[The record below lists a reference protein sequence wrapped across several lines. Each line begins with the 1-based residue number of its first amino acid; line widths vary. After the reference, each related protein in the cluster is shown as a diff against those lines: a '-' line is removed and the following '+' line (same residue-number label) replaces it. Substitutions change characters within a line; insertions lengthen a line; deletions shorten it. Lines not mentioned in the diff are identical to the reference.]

1 MKPSLCISF
10 RFIQPFPLFHGCG
23 DAEEPEWPPSP
34 MRAFQALLNAAC
46 LRTRDRRL
54 PPEARSAL
62 QVIEVLRPSII
73 APRAT
78 LSSTGR
84 RVYVPHNQYDLV
96 FGALH
101 RGMEQSTETFRKL
114 NGSVRAEKD
123 FRPHRLETVGDDLPT
138 IHYLYPLEATKADP
152 IELLNAIRPSV
163 RSIHCLG
170 WGIDQVVADAVL
182 VDSASRLS
190 AGENWT
196 PTPRGGQRL
205 RVHRD
210 GSLDALTARHGKFL
224 TRLVRGHW
232 TPVPPLT
239 ATEQVRYRRD
249 TDPAARPV
257 AVFKLLNANED
268 PARYPHAR
276 LVHIAGMVRHVA
288 IEAMTEAG
296 AGADFVNR
304 VIRGKR
310 DPASGDAHQQIS
322 YVPLPSIGHAH
333 ADGIIRNIMLV
344 APLGMERELADL
356 ARRIDGL
363 PLKPEGELGAGQSNP
378 PPADAYRAELRQF
391 TPPKGRFI
399 DTRYL
404 GTSSIWHSVTPL
416 ILDGHND
423 KKPGK
428 TIKLIQTALQRAGI
442 ETPCEFTWQSVPF
455 FRNCLSAHKYNRAG
469 RHTGYHR
476 PPHLKDL
483 SAVHVRI
490 EFAHPIPGPLTL
502 GAGRHCGFGLMA
514 VAD

>member
-10 RFIQPFPLFHGCG
+10 RFIQPLPLFHGRG

-46 LRTRDRRL
+46 LRTRGRPL

-78 LSSTGR
+78 LSSTGH
-84 RVYVPHNQYDLV
+84 RVYVPHNQTDLV
-96 FGALH
+96 TAAWDRGNVDASIASH
-101 RGMEQSTETFRKL
+101 RI
-114 NGSVRAEKD
+114 EKD
-123 FRPHRLETVGDDLPT
+123 FRPHRIETVGDDLPT
-138 IHYLYPLEATKADP
+138 IHYLYPLEATNADP

-163 RSIHCLG
+163 RSIYCLG
-170 WGIDQVVADAVL
+170 WGVDQVVADAVL
-182 VDSASRLS
+182 VDSSSRLS

-205 RVHRD
+205 RVHRK

-224 TRLVRGHW
+224 TRLIQGDW

-239 ATEQVRYRRD
+239 AIEQVRYRRD
-249 TDPAARPV
+249 TEPVARPV
-257 AVFKLLNANED
+257 AVFKLLDANED
-268 PARYPHAR
+268 PARYPHDR

-296 AGADFVNR
+296 ADADFVNR

-310 DPASGDAHQQIS
+310 APASGDAHQQIS

-344 APLGMERELADL
+344 APLGVERELADL

-363 PLKPEGELGAGQSNP
+363 PLEPEGELEAGQSDS
-378 PPADAYRAELRQF
+378 PPASAYRAELRLF
-391 TPPKGRFI
+391 TPPARTFI
-399 DTRYL
+399 GEYYL
-404 GTSSIWHSVTPL
+404 GTSDVWHSVTPV
-416 ILDGHND
+416 ILDGHDD
-423 KKPGK
+423 KKPEK
-428 TIKLIQTALQRAGI
+428 TIKLIQTALQRAGMK
-442 ETPCEFTWQSVPF
+442 TPCEFTWQSVPF
-455 FRNCLSAHKYNRAG
+455 LKNCLSAHKYDRLG

-476 PPHLKDL
+476 PAHLKDL
-483 SAVHVRI
+483 TAVHLRI